1 MTSVDPLKVIAK
13 HWDSTPVP
21 IDAIISDLGLPL
33 CYEMMADNISGYIE
47 RQDGSYRIVVN
58 SNHAKTRQR
67 FTAAHE
73 LGHYIYHRDLL
84 GEGVGDNRAYRADGT
99 NRPNANI
106 RPVHERQA
114 NSFAANVLM
123 PRHRLTNIGAETITA
138 LAARFGVSPEAMR
151 IRLGRASAY
160 PQSHLAHT

>member
-1 MTSVDPLKVIAK
+1 MVDPMTVIAQ

-21 IDAIISDLGLPL
+21 IDTIIRDIGLPL
-33 CYEMMADNISGYIE
+33 SYEAMGDNISGYIE
-47 RQDGSYRIVVN
+47 RQNGSYRIVVN

-73 LGHYIYHRDLL
+73 LGHYIYHRELL
-84 GEGVGDNRAYRADGT
+84 GEGVGDNRAYRTDGT

-106 RPVHERQA
+106 RPIHERQA

-123 PRHRLTNIGAETITA
+123 PRHRLVDVAGESTVA
-138 LAARFGVSPEAMR
+138 LAARFSVSQAAMR
-151 IRLGRASAY
+151 IRLGR
-160 PQSHLAHT
+160 

>member
-1 MTSVDPLKVIAK
+1 MPDPLKVIAK

-21 IDAIISDLGLPL
+21 IDAIIHEIGLPL
-33 CYEMMADNISGYIE
+33 SYETMDDNISGYIE
-47 RQDGSYRIVVN
+47 RTDGTYRIVVN
-58 SNHAKTRQR
+58 ANHAPTRQR

-84 GEGVGDNRAYRADGT
+84 GEGVGDNRAYRTEGT

-106 RPVHERQA
+106 RPIHERQA

-123 PRHRLTNIGAETITA
+123 PRHRLIGVAEESTAA
-138 LAARFGVSPEAMR
+138 LAARFGVSKEAMR
-151 IRLGRASAY
+151 IRLGRQA
-160 PQSHLAHT
+160 

>member
-1 MTSVDPLKVIAK
+1 MPDPLEVIAK

-21 IDAIISDLGLPL
+21 IDLIIRDIGLPL
-33 CYEMMADNISGYIE
+33 SYQAMEDNISGYIE

-58 SNHAKTRQR
+58 ANHAVTRQR

-84 GEGVGDNRAYRADGT
+84 GEGAGDNRAYRTEGT
-99 NRPNANI
+99 DLPNAKI
-106 RPVHERQA
+106 RPIHERQA

-123 PRHRLTNIGAETITA
+123 PRHRLTDVAHETTAA
-138 LAARFGVSPEAMR
+138 LAARFRVSQAAMA
-151 IRLGRASAY
+151 IRLGRTPA
-160 PQSHLAHT
+160 